1 MATLMQKDVLIE
13 VIAAA
18 MADTFH
24 YKNKHG
30 ESDDMLSDK
39 VILREKRSWVYMTSH
54 EDIDY
59 PTELAAMQKIREK
72 YKL

>member
-18 MADTFH
+18 MADIYH
-24 YKNKHG
+24 YENKHG
-30 ESDDMLSDK
+30 ETLASQADDDI
-39 VILREKRSWVYMTSH
+39 VIAKRSWVYSTSH

-59 PTELAAMQKIREK
+59 PTELAAMQAIREK

>member
-30 ESDDMLSDK
+30 VSDEMLSDK
-39 VILREKRSWVYMTSH
+39 IILSEKRQWVYSTDH

-59 PTELAAMQKIREK
+59 PTELKAMQAIRNK
-72 YKL
+72 YAI